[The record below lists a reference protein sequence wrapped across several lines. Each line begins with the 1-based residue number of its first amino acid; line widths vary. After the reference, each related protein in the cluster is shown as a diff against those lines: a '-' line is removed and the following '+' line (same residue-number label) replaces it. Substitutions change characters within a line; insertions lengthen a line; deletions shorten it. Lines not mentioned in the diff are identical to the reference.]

1 MTQLPAGLEAYKRT
15 PIFTEQSVPAG
26 LLKDHSTKDGTW
38 GLIHVEEGS
47 LTYVI
52 TDPRRPQSE
61 RVLTRESD
69 PGVVE
74 PTIVH
79 RVQPSGDV
87 RFWVEFWRDGGGSTP

>member
-38 GLIHVEEGS
+38 GMIHVEEGC

-61 RVLTRESD
+61 RTLTRDSD

-74 PTIVH
+74 PTILH
-79 RVQPSGDV
+79 RVHPSGKV
-87 RFWVEFWRDGGGSTP
+87 RFWVEFWRDGAGSTS

>member
-1 MTQLPAGLEAYKRT
+1 MTQLPAGLEAYKST

-87 RFWVEFWRDGGGSTP
+87 RFWVEFWRDGAGSTP